1 MLDHDDAIESDPIDR
16 LISDG
21 LWLVVERDDG
31 GRLRA
36 RAVPRRNERE
46 PKPDPEDERD
56 R

>member
-1 MLDHDDAIESDPIDR
+1 MLHDDAIESDPIDR

-36 RAVPRRNERE
+36 RAVPRKSPDE
-46 PKPDPEDERD
+46 PPEPDPGEGSR
-56 R
+56 